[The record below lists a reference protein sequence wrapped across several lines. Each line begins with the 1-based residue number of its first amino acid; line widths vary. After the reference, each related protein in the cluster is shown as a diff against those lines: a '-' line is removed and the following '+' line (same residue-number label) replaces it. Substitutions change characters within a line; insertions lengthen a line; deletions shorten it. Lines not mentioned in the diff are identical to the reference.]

1 MSKGRRIAESMLEL
15 ANGIASAGRNNPRR
29 AMAKSGAARV
39 LSEGV
44 TKNKRVALK
53 AGYEAA
59 DKIMQKDTYK
69 MGAAIGN
76 AKMFG
81 GIAGTFKAR
90 ESGATALNAIKQG
103 HMVNGKISATR
114 VAGTAA
120 TVGLAGRV
128 VTGGGLYRD
137 RYGNFNLPGVPFI

>member
-15 ANGIASAGRNNPRR
+15 ASGIASAGSKNPRR

-103 HMVNGKISATR
+103 HTVNGHLSATR
-114 VAGTAA
+114 IAGTAA